1 MFVNPIWQDEVQ
13 RIGKQRCTPTG
24 YLLHTISDMI
34 GFVAIILLL
43 TVVCC
48 LIYSGFRGTFTW
60 SQLWFL
66 IIPVATAV
74 VGSLVHAWSWNLA
87 DRLDFKY
94 D

>member
-60 SQLWFL
+60 SQLRFL